1 MKKKVVIVSPTG
13 EIPAMLLIAIQSVG
27 GVDVTAVPFRDAL
40 DVVEHEVPHVI
51 IVDDYTERESLV
63 KSFQT
68 FLEIKE
74 RLFPWQMLVRT
85 GRDAYAYRDYIKRPN
100 GSPGEKDKFRRTIR
114 SLIAA

>member
-1 MKKKVVIVSPTG
+1 MERKVLVVSQNG
-13 EIPAMLLIAIQSVG
+13 INAELLLAIQSAD
-27 GVDVTAVPFRDAL
+27 GVEILTGSRLDAVSIM
-40 DVVEHEVPHVI
+40 EHEVPQVI

-68 FLEIKE
+68 FREIKE

-85 GRDAYAYRDYIKRPN
+85 GRDAYKHRDYIKLPN
-100 GSPGEKDKFRRTIR
+100 GSPGERDKFRRTIR